1 MEVFAYIV
9 VMQKLTREQI
19 QQLYDIGPETVI
31 QLIEKLFDA
40 IETNENLVDQ
50 VASLQARVNEL
61 EKQLAQNSHN
71 SNKPPSSDGL
81 KKKVRSLRQ
90 KSKNKSGGQ
99 KGHKGHTLK
108 QVSKPDKVI
117 ECSVDN
123 CTTCGRSLADT
134 AVVGV
139 DKRQLFDIPPVSIEV
154 TEYQA
159 EIKTCTHCNTTN
171 KASFPKMVTQ
181 PVQYGS
187 RIKAQAIYLMNQHLL
202 PYQRTAEILFDFYG
216 QQISTGTLFNINHD
230 CYQALQKPVE
240 NIKEQVI
247 ASAVVHFDE
256 SGLRADK
263 KTRWLHSASTPLWSY
278 YMFHQKRGSDAM
290 DEANILPQF
299 EGIAVHDHWKPYFKY
314 QCRHALC
321 NAHHLRELIFIF
333 EHDKQKWAK
342 QMIELFLEIKQSVE
356 KAKSNGEHSLARSK
370 IENFQKRYDKIVDHG
385 FKINPDRDPKR
396 KKKKKTKAQNLLH
409 RLEKFCEQT
418 LAFMYDFRVPF
429 DNNLAERD
437 IRMIKVQQ
445 KISGCFRSNQGAEIF
460 CRIRSYIS
468 SAKKQGY
475 NILCGIQDA
484 IEYKNILLFNMA
496 E

>member
-1 MEVFAYIV
+1 
-9 VMQKLTREQI
+9 MQKLTREQI
-19 QQLYDIGPETVI
+19 QQIYDIGPDAVI
-31 QLIEKLFDA
+31 QLIEKLFEA
-40 IETNENLVDQ
+40 IDTNEKLVDQ
-50 VASLQARVNEL
+50 IASLKARVNEL
-61 EKQLAQNSHN
+61 EKQLAQNSSN
-71 SNKPPSSDGL
+71 SHKPPSSDGL

-108 QVSKPDKVI
+108 QVAKPDKVI
-117 ECSVDN
+117 ECFVDS
-123 CTTCGRSLADT
+123 CTTCGKSLADT
-134 AVVGV
+134 TVIGV
-139 DKRQLFDIPPVSIEV
+139 EKRQLFDIPPVSIEV

-159 EIKTCTHCNTTN
+159 EIKKCTHCNTTN
-171 KASFPKMVTQ
+171 KASFPKAVTQ

-202 PYQRTAEILFDFYG
+202 PYQRTSEILFDFYG

-230 CYQALQKPVE
+230 CYQALKKPVE
-240 NIKEQVI
+240 QIKEQVI
-247 ASAVVHFDE
+247 ASDIVHSDE
-256 SGLRADK
+256 TGLRVNK
-263 KTRWLHSASTPLWSY
+263 KTRWLHSASTLFWSY
-278 YMFHQKRGSDAM
+278 YTFHQKRGSDAM
-290 DEANILPQF
+290 DQADILPRF
-299 EGIAVHDHWKPYFKY
+299 KGILVHDHWKAYFKY

-356 KAKSNGEHSLARSK
+356 KAKSNGAQNLARSK
-370 IENFQKRYDKIVDHG
+370 IENFQKRYNKIIDHG
-385 FKINPDRDPKR
+385 LKMNPDHDPKR
-396 KKKKKTKAQNLLH
+396 KKKKRTKAQNLLH
-409 RLEKFCEQT
+409 RLHKFCEQT

-475 NILCGIQDA
+475 NILCVIQNA
-484 IEYKNILLFNMA
+484 IEYENIFLISKA

>member
-1 MEVFAYIV
+1 LDVFAYII

-19 QQLYDIGPETVI
+19 QQIYDIGPEAII
-31 QLIEKLFDA
+31 QLIEKLFKAIDA
-40 IETNENLVDQ
+40 NKHSAQQ
-50 VASLQARVNEL
+50 VASLRARVNEL
-61 EKQLAQNSHN
+61 EKQIAQNSHN
-71 SNKPPSSDGL
+71 SHKPPSSDGL
-81 KKKVRSLRQ
+81 KKQVRSLRQ

-108 QVSKPDKVI
+108 QVAKPDKVI
-117 ECSVDN
+117 ECSVDH
-123 CTTCGRSLADT
+123 CTTCGKSLADT
-134 AVVGV
+134 TVIGV
-139 DKRQLFDIPPVSIEV
+139 DKRQVFDIPPISIEV

-159 EIKTCTHCNTTN
+159 EIKTCSHCNTTN
-171 KASFPKMVTQ
+171 KASFPKAVTQ
-181 PVQYGS
+181 PVQYGC

-216 QQISTGTLFNINHD
+216 QQISTGTLYNINHD
-230 CYQALQKPVE
+230 CYQVLKQPVE

-247 ASAVVHFDE
+247 ASDVVHFDE
-256 SGLRADK
+256 SGLRVDK
-263 KTRWLHSASTPLWSY
+263 KTNWLHSSSTSLWSY
-278 YMFHQKRGSDAM
+278 YMFHKKRGSAAM
-290 DEANILPQF
+290 DEANILPRF
-299 EGIAVHDHWKPYFKY
+299 KGIAVHDHWKPYFKY
-314 QCRHALC
+314 TCRHALC

-356 KAKSNGEHSLARSK
+356 KAKSNGAQNLARSE
-370 IENFQKRYDKIVDHG
+370 IENFQKRYNEIIDHG
-385 FKINPDRDPKR
+385 LKMNPDYDPKR

-445 KISGCFRSNQGAEIF
+445 KISGCFRSDQGAEMF

-475 NILCGIQDA
+475 NILCTIQAA
-484 IEYKNILLFNMA
+484 IEYENIFLINMA

>member
-1 MEVFAYIV
+1 
-9 VMQKLTREQI
+9 MQKLTREQI
-19 QQLYDIGPETVI
+19 QQIYDNGPEAII
-31 QLIEKLFDA
+31 QLIEKLFEA
-40 IETNENLVDQ
+40 IQQNEHLVDQ
-50 VASLQARVNEL
+50 VASLQARVDEL
-61 EKQLAQNSHN
+61 EKQLAQNSRN
-71 SNKPPSSDGL
+71 SHKPPSSDGL

-90 KSKNKSGGQ
+90 KSKHKSGGQ
-99 KGHKGHTLK
+99 KGHQGHTLK
-108 QVSKPDKVI
+108 QVAKPDKVI
-117 ECSVDN
+117 K
-123 CTTCGRSLADT
+123 CTLDSCPSCGKSLADSAT
-134 AVVGV
+134 VGV
-139 DKRQLFDIPPVSIEV
+139 DKRQVFDIPAVSIEV

-171 KASFPKMVTQ
+171 KASFPKTVTQ

-216 QQISTGTLFNINHD
+216 QKMSTGTLFNINHG
-230 CYQALQKPVE
+230 CYQALKQPVE
-240 NIKEQVI
+240 NIKQQVI
-247 ASAVVHFDE
+247 ASDVVHFDE
-256 SGLRADK
+256 TGLRADK
-263 KTRWLHSASTPLWSY
+263 KTKWLHSASTSRWSY
-278 YMFHQKRGSDAM
+278 YTFHQKRGSDAM

-299 EGIAVHDHWKPYFKY
+299 NGIAVHDHWKPYFKY
-314 QCRHALC
+314 TCRHALC

-356 KAKSNGEHSLARSK
+356 KAKCNGAKSLARSK
-370 IENFQKRYDKIVDHG
+370 IENFQKRYHKIIDHG
-385 FKINPDRDPKR
+385 FKLNPHYDPKR
-396 KKKKKTKAQNLLH
+396 KKKKRTKAQNLLH
-409 RLEKFCEQT
+409 RLKLFGEQT
-418 LAFMYDFRVPF
+418 LAFMYDFRIPF

-475 NILCGIQDA
+475 NILNAVQAA
-484 IEYKNILLFNMA
+484 IEYENIFIMNQA